1 MEWPAVEK
9 RIIWCRGRSDAAA
22 RCMQTIV
29 SLFVHKLNNGLIYS
43 PTSGYY
49 TDTHVM

>member
-1 MEWPAVEK
+1 
-9 RIIWCRGRSDAAA
+9 
-22 RCMQTIV
+22 MQTIV
-29 SLFVHKLNNGLIYS
+29 GLIVYKLNNGLIYS